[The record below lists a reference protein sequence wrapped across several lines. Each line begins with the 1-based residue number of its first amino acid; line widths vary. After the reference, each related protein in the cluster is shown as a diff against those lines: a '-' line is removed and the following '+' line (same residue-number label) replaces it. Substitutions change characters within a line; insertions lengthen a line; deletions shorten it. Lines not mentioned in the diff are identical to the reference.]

1 MLIWEAPMSNQGQC
15 ISQSGEKEP
24 VVETVKVNTQE
35 RNSKYMDLLYYIS
48 EKYFIHF
55 RKLTK

>member
-1 MLIWEAPMSNQGQC
+1 MSNQGQC

-24 VVETVKVNTQE
+24 VVETVKVDTQE